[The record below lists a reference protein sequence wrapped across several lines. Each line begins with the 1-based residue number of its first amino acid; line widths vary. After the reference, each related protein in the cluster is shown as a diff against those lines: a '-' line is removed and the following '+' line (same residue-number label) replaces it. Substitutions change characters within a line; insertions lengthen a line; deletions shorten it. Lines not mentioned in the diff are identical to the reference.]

1 MEPFNQL
8 TAKLLPLPYQDVDTD
23 QIIPASYLK
32 ATTKNGLSE
41 GLFAHWSHRDDGS
54 LRPDFPLNQT
64 KYQEAQI
71 LLAGDNFGIGSS
83 REHAVWALLGRGFR
97 AVISTRFAD
106 IFHNNALKNGLLP
119 VTVDK
124 VAVQELFSMVEQ
136 DPDTRVTIQ
145 LVEQLLLMPDGRQ
158 IYFPIDAFSKRCLL
172 QGQDQLGYLLQHE
185 GTIAAFERTI
195 EKRNLKR

>member
-1 MEPFNQL
+1 LEPPGRWQ
-8 TAKLLPLPYQDVDTD
+8 
-23 QIIPASYLK
+23 
-32 ATTKNGLSE
+32 
-41 GLFAHWSHRDDGS
+41 
-54 LRPDFPLNQT
+54 
-64 KYQEAQI
+64 
-71 LLAGDNFGIGSS
+71 NFGIGSS
-83 REHAVWALLGRGFR
+83 REHAVWSLLGRGFR

-124 VAVQELFSMVEQ
+124 VAVQELFSLVEQ

-145 LVEQLLLMPDGRQ
+145 LAEQLLLMPDGRQ

-185 GTIAAFERTI
+185 GTIAAFERDS